1 MERSNQVEQEKHWSL
16 AQRGQNLVH
25 ARDGQLAEAA
35 DLVEFLV
42 VDRDPS
48 ASRFRR
54 DDHQPARVRRGRVLG
69 QTCRQVLVQGGVDF
83 LGQNLVDPM
92 GPGSDG
98 RAAFRDRIFEKH
110 QGTRT
115 KIRLGF
121 GKMSAKS
128 QRTSPSC
135 SIARGLQ
142 PGP

>member
-1 MERSNQVEQEKHWSL
+1 MRGDLVERSNQVEQEKHSSL

-54 DDHQPARVRRGRVLG
+54 EDHQPARVPRGRVLD
-69 QTCRQVLVQGGVDF
+69 QACRQVLVQGGVDF
-83 LGQNLVDPM
+83 LGQNRVDLM
-92 GPGSDG
+92 EPGSDG
-98 RAAFRDRIFEKH
+98 RATFWDRNLERH

-115 KIRLGF
+115 KRLLRLE
-121 GKMSAKS
+121 KNV
-128 QRTSPSC
+128 TT
-135 SIARGLQ
+135 IA
-142 PGP
+142 